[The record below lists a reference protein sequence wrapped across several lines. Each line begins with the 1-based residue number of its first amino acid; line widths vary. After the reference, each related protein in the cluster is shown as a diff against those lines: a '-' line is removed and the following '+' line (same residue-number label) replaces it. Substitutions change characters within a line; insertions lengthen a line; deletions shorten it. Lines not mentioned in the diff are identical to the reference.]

1 MKIFSFWYRTS
12 TKWKRDTTVYL
23 SYDDPKIL
31 DEIALKEFFILKR

>member
-1 MKIFSFWYRTS
+1 MER
-12 TKWKRDTTVYL
+12 RDTTVYL